1 MKEVKGKVAV
11 VTGGASGIGLAMA
24 QRFGQEGMKVVI
36 ADIVQERIDEAVQQL
51 RGEGLEV
58 MGVRTDVTKLESV
71 ENLAAET
78 VKAYGGVHVVCNNA
92 GLGPGGQLALWDY
105 EPADWRWCL
114 DVNVYGVAWGIK
126 VFTPIMIA
134 QGEEGHIVNTTSGNG
149 GITPMADTPIYS
161 VSKAAVVTMSEALL
175 LHLRT
180 RNTKIGAS
188 VLFPGPGMLKT
199 KLYEAWA
206 TRPVEYER
214 DQPRTDGHFTYDD
227 VVNIMKASNAT
238 INETPLEVVADQVF
252 NAIVND
258 QFWILPSSPQT
269 EETLRKRFESMRDRR
284 NPDYFREWK
293 PEAAKKN

>member
-1 MKEVKGKVAV
+1 
-11 VTGGASGIGLAMA
+11 
-24 QRFGQEGMKVVI
+24 
-36 ADIVQERIDEAVQQL
+36 L

-58 MGVRTDVTKLESV
+58 TGVRTDVTKLESV
-71 ENLAAET
+71 ENLAQET
-78 VKAYGGVHVVCNNA
+78 LKTYGAVHVVCNNA

-105 EPADWRWCL
+105 EPADWRWCM

-149 GITPMADTPIYS
+149 GIAPMADTPIYS

-180 RNTKIGAS
+180 RNTKLGAS

-206 TRPVEYER
+206 TRPAEYER
-214 DQPRTDGHFTYDD
+214 DKPRTDGHFTYDD
-227 VVNIMKASNAT
+227 VVNI
-238 INETPLEVVADQVF
+238 
-252 NAIVND
+252 AIVND
-258 QFWILPSSPQT
+258 QFWILPESPQT